1 MTRSEQIYP
10 KVNISKKQIINMDK
24 RKETEW
30 IRLKLDPD
38 EDKPLYDYFITIKNH
53 LGLKVNT
60 ETARYC
66 IKKTYEQMFG
76 EDEEKEE
83 RR

>member
-1 MTRSEQIYP
+1 
-10 KVNISKKQIINMDK
+10 MDK
-24 RKETEW
+24 EEDEELW

-38 EDKPLYDYFITIKNH
+38 EDQPIYNYFVRIKEH

-66 IKKTYEQMFG
+66 IKKTHEALFSDEQ
-76 EDEEKEE
+76 EN
-83 RR
+83 R